1 MNVLV
6 IGGSGFLGSHIAD
19 ALSAANHTVTIFDI
33 KPSVWA
39 SSSQIVVVGNISD
52 ECSLER
58 EIKKSDVVYHMA
70 GVADIAKAE
79 ADPLVTIS
87 DNIMGSA
94 KVIDLCA
101 KHSVRLMYGST
112 MYVYSKHGSFY
123 RASKQAVETLIE
135 VFHEQ
140 KALQYTILR
149 FGSLYGP
156 RAQSWNGL
164 RRIVSEMINN
174 NKIEFG
180 GTGEEKREYINVVDA
195 ARMSVDLLSSA
206 YLSKAI
212 TLTGIQVLTQS
223 ELLKMIKEILGT
235 DVSISFNPE
244 SMTSHAHYKLTPY
257 QYVPKSST
265 KLISSEYI
273 DIGQGILELISELS
287 EVSEN

>member
-19 ALSAANHTVTIFDI
+19 ALSAGNHTVTIFDI
-33 KPSVWA
+33 KSSAWA
-39 SSSQIVVVGNISD
+39 SNSQTVVVGDISD
-52 ECSLER
+52 QALLER
-58 EIKKSDVVYHMA
+58 EIRKSDVVYHMA
-70 GVADIAKAE
+70 GIADIAEAE
-79 ADPLVTIS
+79 ADPLLTIS

-94 KVIDLCA
+94 KVISLCA

-112 MYVYSKHGSFY
+112 IYVYSKHGSFY

-135 VFHEQ
+135 VFHE
-140 KALQYTILR
+140 KNGLQYTILR

-174 NKIEFG
+174 KKIEFG
-180 GTGEEKREYINVVDA
+180 GTGGEKREYINVVDA
-195 ARMSVDLLSSA
+195 ARMSVDLLGA
-206 YLSKAI
+206 EYLSKAI
-212 TLTGIQVLTQS
+212 TLTGIQVLTQA
-223 ELLKMIKEILGT
+223 ELLEMIKEILGT
-235 DVSISFNPE
+235 DVSVTFNPE
-244 SMTSHAHYKLTPY
+244 STSHAHYKLTPY

-265 KLISSEYI
+265 KHISSEYV

-287 EVSEN
+287 DVPEI